1 MAISKIGNFCFAV
14 SFSLLS
20 GCMSLD
26 ERLASSNPRIRANAE
41 VELIRESRTTGS
53 REKRLDAINRI
64 SGESLLSSIA
74 ISSTGEY
81 VPDGIVATK
90 RLLNND
96 LELLKIAKQAES
108 DEVREIAVE
117 KLIGLGNVSEQEFV
131 EIAKTANS
139 TKVKA
144 LAVKRI
150 ERMQTIDSIIDDYW
164 LLAKDKDVA
173 LLNCLIVRYGVI
185 MRRSGRANYV
195 ESGIRS
201 ALNNLSPADRKMSCS
216 YFVRAVSDSKSLS
229 EFYDE
234 YSDFFS
240 ASMCEKVYTI
250 TKRKDVMERSKFLSR
265 HEKRKNSNS
274 EYAKAANVTERC
286 IDTFSREVT
295 PFGCENRRTILKQ
308 MSSIKDEELLF
319 LFLSSKVLFE
329 YGDSAVNDE
338 YRRGLV
344 TLLTKIKAPEMF
356 QVLKQRGAFT
366 GYQGNK
372 IVKQMEEEWLHEQ
385 I

>member
-53 REKRLDAINRI
+53 REKRLDAINRV

-74 ISSTGEY
+74 ISSTGGY

-117 KLIGLGNVSEQEFV
+117 KLIGSGNVSEQEFV

-150 ERMQTIDSIIDDYW
+150 ERMQTINSIIDDYW

-195 ESGIRS
+195 ERGIWS
-201 ALNNLSPADRKMSCS
+201 ALDNLSPADRKMSCS
-216 YFVRAVSDSKSLS
+216 YFVRALSDGKSLS
-229 EFYDE
+229 EFYD
-234 YSDFFS
+234 
-240 ASMCEKVYTI
+240 
-250 TKRKDVMERSKFLSR
+250 R
-265 HEKRKNSNS
+265 
-274 EYAKAANVTERC
+274 
-286 IDTFSREVT
+286 
-295 PFGCENRRTILKQ
+295 
-308 MSSIKDEELLF
+308 
-319 LFLSSKVLFE
+319 
-329 YGDSAVNDE
+329 
-338 YRRGLV
+338 
-344 TLLTKIKAPEMF
+344 
-356 QVLKQRGAFT
+356 
-366 GYQGNK
+366 
-372 IVKQMEEEWLHEQ
+372 
-385 I
+385 

>member
-1 MAISKIGNFCFAV
+1 MVISKISKLGFAV
-14 SFSLLS
+14 LFSLLS

-26 ERLASSNPRIRANAE
+26 ERLASSNPQIRANAE

-96 LELLKIAKQAES
+96 QELLKIAKQAES

-117 KLIGLGNVSEQEFV
+117 KLIGSGNISEQEFV
-131 EIAKTANS
+131 EIAKTADS

-150 ERMQTIDSIIDDYW
+150 DQTRTIDAMIDDW
-164 LLAKDKDVA
+164 LLSKGKDVA

-185 MRRSGRANYV
+185 MRKSGRSSNV
-195 ESGIRS
+195 ETGIWS
-201 ALNNLSPADRKMSCS
+201 AIDSISPKDRKASCA
-216 YFVRAVSDSKSLS
+216 YFVRAVNDSGSLTK
-229 EFYDE
+229 FYDR
-234 YSDFFS
+234 YSDFLS
-240 ASMCEKVYTI
+240 ANLCEKVYTI
-250 TKRKDVMERSKFLSR
+250 TKRKDVMERSKFLLN
-265 HEKRKNSNS
+265 HEQRKNSDS

-295 PFGCENRRTILKQ
+295 PFGSENRRAILKQ
-308 MSSIKDEELLF
+308 MSSITNEELLF

-329 YGDSAVNDE
+329 YGDGAVNDE
-338 YRRGLV
+338 YRSGLV
-344 TLLTKIKAPEMF
+344 TLLKKIKTPEMF
-356 QVLKQRGAFT
+356 QALKQRGAFT

-385 I
+385 F